1 MYAQSNLLALTNES
15 GLVRMRFVADRT
27 PYYEGS
33 MAGFPPD
40 VAANLMSDGDA
51 FPCDDAGRP
60 IQVAVDAPS
69 APQLIETRTIVAIPP
84 DWESSHHLAR
94 IRLAKAIR
102 GGDQPVVTAQEA
114 DDIIRTEVQRRERP

>member
-1 MYAQSNLLALTNES
+1 MYAQTNLLPLVNES
-15 GLVRMRFVADRT
+15 GLVRMRFVTDST

-40 VAANLMSDGDA
+40 VAASYMADGQA
-51 FPCDDAGRP
+51 FPCDEAGRP
-60 IQVAVDAPS
+60 IQVAIDAPA

-84 DWESSHHLAR
+84 DWESAHHLAR

-114 DDIIRTEVQRRERP
+114 DDIIRTEVQRRERL